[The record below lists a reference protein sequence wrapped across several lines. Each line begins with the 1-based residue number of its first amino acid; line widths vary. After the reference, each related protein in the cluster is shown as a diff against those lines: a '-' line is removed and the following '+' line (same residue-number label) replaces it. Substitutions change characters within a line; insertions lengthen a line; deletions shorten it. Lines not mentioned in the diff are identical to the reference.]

1 MRAALA
7 RFRRRLGWR
16 GTALLACGVPWIV
29 YGLGLMLAPRPGLLR
44 AASVL
49 TAQLGLHCWG
59 VIWMMCGLLA
69 CVAALLQRGQDQ
81 WGFAFAAG
89 PPLVWALAYLVAAI
103 RGDYREAWASMPL
116 LLAPVLLL
124 LVVAAMTGR
133 RRRTPEARRE
143 RPHGQ

>member
-1 MRAALA
+1 VRAALD

-16 GTALLACGVPWIV
+16 GTALLACGIPWIV
-29 YGLGLMLAPRPGLLR
+29 YGLGLMVAPRPGLLR

-59 VIWMMCGLLA
+59 VIWMTCGLLS
-69 CVAALLQRGQDQ
+69 CVAALLRRGQDQ
-81 WGFAFAAG
+81 WGFAFAAA
-89 PPLVWALAYLVAAI
+89 PPLVWGLAYLVAAI

-116 LLAPVLLL
+116 LVAPVLLL

-133 RRRTPEARRE
+133 RCRGSGVRR
-143 RPHGQ
+143 GQPDGQ